1 MCMENNN
8 NKLLGMSLVLGLAI
22 IISASIGSFTFYQL
36 RSNNT
41 ISSTG
46 SSKKAV
52 TSDSVKWTSNITRNI
67 KTSTIKDGYV
77 KMEND
82 LKEVKNFL
90 TANGIPQEEIEISPI
105 FMYEIYD
112 NNQAEKGYN
121 LVQNIE
127 VKSSEVQ
134 KIKELA
140 QNTNSLITA
149 KGLFFSTTSLEYYYS
164 KLPELRVELLASAV
178 EDAKQRATSLASAG
192 GKKIG
197 TMRSA
202 SSGVVQVMSSNSVEV
217 SDYGMYDTSK
227 IEKEVMVTV
236 KASFD
241 LK

>member
-1 MCMENNN
+1 MENNN

-46 SSKKAV
+46 SAKKAV
-52 TSDSVKWTSNITRNI
+52 TSDTVKWTSNITRNI
-67 KTSTIKDGYV
+67 KASTIKDGYV

-82 LKEVKNFL
+82 LKEVRNFL

-105 FMYEIYD
+105 FMYDIYD
-112 NNQAEKGYN
+112 NNNQTEKSYN

-127 VKSSEVQ
+127 VRSSEVE
-134 KIKELA
+134 KIKDLA

-149 KGLFFSTTSLEYYYS
+149 KGLFFSTVSLEYYYS

-178 EDAKQRATSLASAG
+178 EDAKQRANALASAG

-236 KASFD
+236 KATFD

>member
-1 MCMENNN
+1 MENNN

-46 SSKKAV
+46 SSKRAV
-52 TSDSVKWTSNITRNI
+52 TSDTVKWTSNITRNI

-112 NNQAEKGYN
+112 NNNQPEKNYN

-134 KIKELA
+134 KIKDLA

-149 KGLFFSTTSLEYYYS
+149 KGLFFSTVSLEYYYS

-178 EDAKQRATSLASAG
+178 EDSKQRANALASAG

-197 TMRSA
+197 AMRSA
-202 SSGVVQVMSSNSVEV
+202 SSGVVQVMSANSVEV